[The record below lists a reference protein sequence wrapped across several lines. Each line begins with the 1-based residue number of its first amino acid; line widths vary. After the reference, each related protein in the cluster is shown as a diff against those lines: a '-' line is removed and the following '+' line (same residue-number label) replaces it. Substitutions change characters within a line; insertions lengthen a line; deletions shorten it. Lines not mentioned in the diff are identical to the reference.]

1 MGLMRRPYLLIASVE
16 RMFSIVLDVKVEICV
31 LAEFMLSEQLL
42 YVVYEGDEYL
52 SGWIFWVM

>member
-42 YVVYEGDEYL
+42 SVVYEGDESL
-52 SGWIFWVM
+52 SG